1 MNHKHEHEYIVM
13 DSACFLMVR
22 YADELGKSTAELS
35 TIDMYNFAKWVRKH
49 NERINKHK
57 QIQKKKINNE

>member
-1 MNHKHEHEYIVM
+1 MNYKHEHKHIVM

-57 QIQKKKINNE
+57 PHKQIQKGA